1 MAVSRLA
8 ELTWEEA
15 RDRLSDPRTFAIL
28 PIGAM
33 EAHGP
38 HLPLATDVIIS
49 EAMAESGA
57 EKLAARG
64 YEVLI
69 LPTLTYT
76 SADFAAEFPGTI
88 SLQPSTVA
96 VLLAEIASGLAGH
109 GLRTLAIANSH
120 LDPSHLAALEAA
132 VAAIREQGLLELV
145 FPNITRKPWAPRL
158 GDEFMSGACHAGR
171 YESSVVMAARPELVH
186 EEIRK
191 ALGANP
197 ASLSV
202 AIREGKRDFE
212 EAGGPLAYFG
222 HPAEAS
228 AEEGA
233 RTIDILG
240 SILEEAVLN
249 VATE

>member
-1 MAVSRLA
+1 M
-8 ELTWEEA
+8 
-15 RDRLSDPRTFAIL
+15 
-28 PIGAM
+28 
-33 EAHGP
+33 
-38 HLPLATDVIIS
+38 
-49 EAMAESGA
+49 
-57 EKLAARG
+57 
-64 YEVLI
+64 
-69 LPTLTYT
+69 
-76 SADFAAEFPGTI
+76 
-88 SLQPSTVA
+88 
-96 VLLAEIASGLAGH
+96 
-109 GLRTLAIANSH
+109 
-120 LDPSHLAALEAA
+120 
-132 VAAIREQGLLELV
+132 